1 MAGDDS
7 GAVSFN
13 HVGLCVRDLVVAQRF
28 YESALGFR
36 ALRSLTVP
44 DDPTGRLLRLSGPL
58 GVSAVYLQRDGFVL
72 ELLAYSARQVS
83 SRERVMDEVGLTHV
97 SLSVA
102 SLPDAM
108 ARVREFG
115 GTVLDDTLIDGVAVF
130 VRDPDG
136 QLIELL
142 AGK

>member
-1 MAGDDS
+1 MW
-7 GAVSFN
+7 N
-13 HVGLCVRDLVVAQRF
+13 RHV
-28 YESALGFR
+28 
-36 ALRSLTVP
+36 T
-44 DDPTGRLLRLSGPL
+44 GPL
-58 GVSAVYLQRDGFVL
+58 GVTAVYLQRDGFVL
-72 ELLAYSARQVS
+72 ELLAYSARSVS
-83 SRERVMDEVGLTHV
+83 ARERVVDEVGLTHV

-108 ARVREFG
+108 ARVVEHG

-142 AGK
+142 ARSGQ